1 MGLYQLKEFLDF
13 DDVAEYLTDKGVYE
27 FDVSQEYDYRKLK
40 NFIKELYQGDKIT
53 PVFYCDT
60 SLSKIH
66 GIYGIEKEVEPPT
79 MVGFRYFICNYDMMK
94 AFFNDCPIHTNFCVG
109 DAKKFYRL
117 YQDNSP
123 YYIYIADGNKNDFE
137 AEILFPK
144 CELDNLF
151 LQHQKDNLQQQIN
164 TIDSQLDGKELP
176 TRTANN
182 ASKIILAMAEL
193 LEWDL
198 SKPFADETNG
208 KIREILEKQGN
219 VLSKDTVGQWLKQA
233 YDIGK

>member
-1 MGLYQLKEFLDF
+1 MGLYQFKEFLDF
-13 DDVAEYLTDKGVYE
+13 DDIAEYLTDKGVYE
-27 FDVSQEYDYRKLK
+27 FDVSQKYDYRKLK
-40 NFIKELYQGDKIT
+40 NFIKELYQGNKIT

-60 SLSKIH
+60 SLTKIH
-66 GIYGIEKEVEPPT
+66 GIYGIEKEIEPPT

-109 DAKKFYRL
+109 DAKTFYRL

-123 YYIYIADGNKNDFE
+123 YYIYIADGNENDFE

-164 TIDSQLDGKELP
+164 TIDSQLDDKELP
-176 TRTANN
+176 PNSQQAVAKLLYALLKEHNYELGARKGATNTTLEELTKKHKVGIHRDTIAIWLDRVN
-182 ASKIILAMAEL
+182 A
-193 LEWDL
+193 
-198 SKPFADETNG
+198 
-208 KIREILEKQGN
+208 LEK
-219 VLSKDTVGQWLKQA
+219 
-233 YDIGK
+233 